1 MSQQNS
7 GAKPTVSLT
16 SSRFYARYRPL
27 PRRSVISPPADGPAD
42 NRTPDTPSPQVPWYN
57 MGLSEPSTTDKF
69 ATVPKFLLAMQSITF
84 IIRHLQILLWSK
96 MWDLDF
102 GGAGGPGANDPYH
115 NMEAHPP
122 IPPPRLHC
130 ARTPRGLGT
139 CHVPP
144 SAGRRILRHG
154 GPGVA
159 YKPPRRDR
167 TRSDCR
173 SRVTATRRG
182 ADAVGGAEYGEV
194 NIWEALG
201 ADESVGES
209 MRASPRPR
217 CTRIW

>member
-1 MSQQNS
+1 MARALGDPPAQGLGESTKNS

-102 GGAGGPGANDPYH
+102 GGEAGGDMPGPYANMYGGGGGGGHGGGGVVDDIPASPAPVPVGGGAAGPYSGGGTFVV
-115 NMEAHPP
+115 PP
-122 IPPPRLHC
+122 AGAPDAQQQNPGGSYTPPP
-130 ARTPRGLGT
+130 T
-139 CHVPP
+139 
-144 SAGRRILRHG
+144 
-154 GPGVA
+154 
-159 YKPPRRDR
+159 
-167 TRSDCR
+167 
-173 SRVTATRRG
+173 
-182 ADAVGGAEYGEV
+182 
-194 NIWEALG
+194 
-201 ADESVGES
+201 
-209 MRASPRPR
+209 
-217 CTRIW
+217 

>member
-1 MSQQNS
+1 M
-7 GAKPTVSLT
+7 SLT

-115 NMEAHPP
+115 NMEAHPS
-122 IPPPRLHC
+122 IPPPAAPVQYAH
-130 ARTPRGLGT
+130 TPGVGDDSY
-139 CHVPP
+139 VPP
-144 SAGRRILRHG
+144 SAG
-154 GPGVA
+154 PA
-159 YKPPRRDR
+159 NPPAMTSPAASPYKPP
-167 TRSDCR
+167 
-173 SRVTATRRG
+173 
-182 ADAVGGAEYGEV
+182 
-194 NIWEALG
+194 
-201 ADESVGES
+201 
-209 MRASPRPR
+209 ASGPGPAQ
-217 CTRIW
+217 